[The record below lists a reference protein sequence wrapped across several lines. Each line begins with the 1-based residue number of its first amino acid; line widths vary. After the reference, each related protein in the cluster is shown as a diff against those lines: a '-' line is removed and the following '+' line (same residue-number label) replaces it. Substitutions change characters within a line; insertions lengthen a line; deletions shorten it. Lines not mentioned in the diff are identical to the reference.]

1 MGISIRAYA
10 RHRGVAHNAVCKAI
24 KAGRIQLNKDKTLD
38 VAQADLDWEQN
49 TNPAKAGSAKRRSV
63 PVDGRTHDGVAKRN
77 SDPGVS
83 DPGGPLRGYSGAT
96 GGTTYTQAKT
106 TNEVLKAQLNR
117 QRLQE
122 KKGQLINKDMV
133 KAQIFRLG
141 HQFRDAVQN
150 WPSRVS
156 AQMAAELQ
164 LNEHLLQ
171 ITLEAYLREL
181 LNELGDSKLNID

>member
-1 MGISIRAYA
+1 MGVSIRGYA
-10 RHRGVAHNAVCKAI
+10 RHRGVADNAVRKAI
-24 KAGRIQLNKDKTLD
+24 KAGRIQLNKDKTID
-38 VAQADLDWEQN
+38 VTQADLDWEKN
-49 TNPAKAGSAKRRSV
+49 TNPAKAGSAKRRPITASAA
-63 PVDGRTHDGVAKRN
+63 DS
-77 SDPGVS
+77 SDRSPS
-83 DPGGPLRGYSGAT
+83 DSSRSDLRGQSGAT
-96 GGTTYTQAKT
+96 GSTTYTQAKT

-133 KAQIFRLG
+133 KAQVFRLG

-164 LNEHLLQ
+164 VNEHLLQ

-181 LNELGDSKLNID
+181 LNELGDSKLNVD

>member
-63 PVDGRTHDGVAKRN
+63 PVDGRPHDGAAKRN
-77 SDPGVS
+77 S
-83 DPGGPLRGYSGAT
+83 DPGGPLRGYREAT

-133 KAQIFRLG
+133 KAQVFRLG
-141 HQFRDAVQN
+141 RQFRDTVQN

-156 AQMAAELQ
+156 AQMAVELQ
-164 LNEHLLQ
+164 VNEHLLQ
-171 ITLEAYLREL
+171 ITLESYLREL
-181 LNELGDSKLNID
+181 LNELGNAKLNIE